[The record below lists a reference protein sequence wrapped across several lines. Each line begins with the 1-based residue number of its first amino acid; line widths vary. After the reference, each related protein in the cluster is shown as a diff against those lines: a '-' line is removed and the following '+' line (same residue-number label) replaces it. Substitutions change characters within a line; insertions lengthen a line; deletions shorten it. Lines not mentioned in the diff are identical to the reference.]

1 MSVDK
6 FSIGDHIVM
15 THPHCRAEKGM
26 TGTVVMLPSPMEH
39 RYGVRFDEPMNGHTL
54 NGQCPAGYGHWIPG
68 SSMELLAYDYDPLE
82 LDALLLG

>member
-15 THPHCRAEKGM
+15 TRTHCQAKEGM
-26 TGTVVMLPSPMEH
+26 TGTIITLPTFMEP
-39 RYGVRFDEPMNGHTL
+39 RYGVRFDEPMGGHSL
-54 NGQCPAGYGHWIPG
+54 GGRCPSGYGHWIPG
-68 SSMELLAYDYDPLE
+68 SDMELLTPDYDPSE